1 MTAGRAIPSV
11 SPVLDRGERTGSIRL
26 VPGVLLVL
34 AYASVLA
41 ILVLRSLDWP
51 LVHDAPIMHY
61 IAWRISEGAVPY
73 RDLFDMNMAGTYLLH
88 LGALQLLG
96 ASDAGWRAFDLAWL
110 LATSLV
116 LAAFARPWGWVA
128 ATGSALLFA
137 VYHLAGGAWQA
148 GQRDYFLVIF
158 LVLAAL
164 GVARWTA
171 GAGSTSL
178 AWAGLVL
185 GTGIA
190 IKPHAVLWAATLA
203 VVVLVVGLRS
213 RSVAVMPVVIFGM
226 AAALV
231 PVAVVTW
238 IAVSGGLPAWR
249 DLVVHYLVPYYA
261 RLGREHSW
269 AFYRWQGW
277 IPLAA
282 SVILAL
288 GHAVIARRYS
298 VRHAIATLGVAYGV
312 VHYVGQGKGWTYHL
326 YPLAAFSALLVFA
339 EVRAALVQRW
349 IIGVPLTV
357 SLAVTLV
364 WMAQTGVEASQASWI
379 QDKEATV
386 EALTRDLGPLRA
398 GDSVQVLDT
407 TDGGIHALLRLR
419 ARQPTRFLYDFHFFH
434 DEETAEIRALRAE
447 FMRELTNHPP
457 RFIVLFRRGWP
468 AGGPERIVRF
478 PELDRRL
485 AERYRILHDR
495 PGYVV
500 YEKRR
505 DS

>member
-1 MTAGRAIPSV
+1 M
-11 SPVLDRGERTGSIRL
+11 SPVLDTGEPRRS
-26 VPGVLLVL
+26 VPGVLLVV
-34 AYASVLA
+34 AYAGALAVL
-41 ILVLRSLDWP
+41 LLRSLDWP

-61 IAWRISEGAVPY
+61 IAWRITEGAVPY

-88 LGALQLLG
+88 LGALQALG
-96 ASDAGWRAFDLAWL
+96 TSDAGWRVFDLAWL

-128 ATGSALLFA
+128 SLGSALLFA

-158 LVLAAL
+158 LVLGAL
-164 GVARWTA
+164 GVARWTTEA
-171 GAGSTSL
+171 GRTTTLAWGGLALGAGM
-178 AWAGLVL
+178 
-185 GTGIA
+185 A

-203 VVVLVVGLRS
+203 VVVLVVAIRS
-213 RSVAVMPVVIFGM
+213 RSAPVVPLVIFGT

-231 PVAVVTW
+231 PTAVLTW
-238 IAVSGGLPAWR
+238 IAASGGLPAWR
-249 DLVVHYLVPYYA
+249 DLVVHYLVPYYG

-269 AFYRWQGW
+269 FFYRWDGW
-277 IPLAA
+277 IALAA
-282 SVILAL
+282 SVTLAL
-288 GHAVIARRYS
+288 AHAVVVRRYS
-298 VRHAIATLGVAYGV
+298 ARHAIATLGVAYGV
-312 VHYVGQGKGWTYHL
+312 VHYVGQGKGWPYHL
-326 YPLAAFSALLVFA
+326 YPLAAFSALLAFS
-339 EVRAALVQRW
+339 ELRASLVGRW

-357 SLAVTLV
+357 SLAVTLA
-364 WMAQTGVEASQASWI
+364 WLTQMGLEASRASWI
-379 QDKEATV
+379 RDKETTV
-386 EALTRDLGPLRA
+386 EALTRDLSSLQA

-407 TDGGIHALLRLR
+407 TDGGIHALLLLR

-434 DEETAEIRALRAE
+434 DEEAGEIRALRAE
-447 FMRELTNHPP
+447 FMREISTHPP

-468 AGGPERIVRF
+468 AGGPERLARF

-485 AERYRILHDR
+485 GEGYRILHDR
-495 PGYVV
+495 PRYVV